1 MSKKSEFSWIWKQ
14 GGHYKMSK
22 IIATSAIRGAYKII
36 EKADKILQD
45 SIKKH
50 GAEQHIEFPNTG
62 YYLPI
67 IYSMTGIA
75 VEKLSDAQKVME
87 EIKKLLPPIPSE
99 KLWLPYLGGTLDA
112 GIATIWAEEIIEV
125 IKYLDGPPPVDG
137 IWVGAATDVII
148 RERGIE
154 FVDGTAPGFAA
165 CVGACSDSSNAVKIA
180 RELQEKNIYVF
191 MTGSTDGKSMS
202 EQLVEEGVELG
213 WNTRLIPFG
222 KDITSTIYALGFA
235 ARAALSFGGVQA
247 GDYKRMLQY
256 NKDRVF
262 AFVLALGEVDE
273 EKYANAAGAIS
284 FGFPTIADTPIPEIL
299 PRGVC
304 TYEHVVS
311 NIPDE
316 EIVSRAIEV
325 RGLKITVD
333 KVDIPV
339 AFGPA
344 FEGERVRKEDTY
356 VEFGGNRSEVVEFL
370 HMAESSEI
378 EDGKIE
384 VFGPEV
390 DDMPPD
396 SVLPLGIEVLVYGR
410 KMQTDF
416 EPVMERQIH
425 YFINYATGIFHMGQ
439 RDIIW
444 VRFSKEA
451 VKNGFKIKHL
461 GTILHAKMHSTF
473 GNIMDKIQV
482 KIFTNPEDVAVL
494 KQKAKG
500 VFKLRD
506 ERLRTLT
513 DESVDIFYSCSL
525 CQSFAPNHVCAI
537 SPERPGLCGAY
548 NWLDCR
554 AAFEINP
561 TGPNQP
567 IKKGETLDERLG
579 KWKGVNEFIY
589 KISNQKLES
598 FSAYSMMVDPMTS
611 CGCFEVIITILPI
624 TNGVMAVNREYS
636 EMTPCG
642 MKFSTIAGMVGGGI
656 QTPGFIGVSKYFIG
670 SKKFILADGGLKRLV
685 WMPKQLKEEILALL
699 ESRSAEMGIPDFVS
713 KIATEEEAATEEE
726 VLQWIAKVNHPVI
739 EMEPMM

>member
-1 MSKKSEFSWIWKQ
+1 
-14 GGHYKMSK
+14 MSK
-22 IIATSAIRGAYKII
+22 IIATSAIKGAYKII
-36 EKADKILQD
+36 EKAEHILKD
-45 SIKKH
+45 CIKEH
-50 GAEQHIEFPNTG
+50 GPDQRIEFPNTG

-75 VEKLSDAQKVME
+75 VEKLSDAEKVLE
-87 EIKKLLPPIPSE
+87 EARKLLPPVPSD

-112 GIATIWAEEIIEV
+112 GIATLWAEEIIEV
-125 IKYLDGPPPVDG
+125 IKYLDGPSPVEG
-137 IWVGAATDVII
+137 IWLGAATDVII

-165 CVGACSDSSNAVKIA
+165 CVGACKDSKNAVKIA

-191 MTGSTDGKSMS
+191 MTGSTDGKTMS
-202 EQLVEEGVELG
+202 EQLIEDGVELG
-213 WNTRLIPFG
+213 WNTRLVPFG
-222 KDITSTIYALGFA
+222 KDITATIYALGFA
-235 ARAALSFGGVQA
+235 ARAALSFGGVQP
-247 GDYKRMLQY
+247 GDYKRMLKY

-284 FGFPTIADTPIPEIL
+284 FGFPTIANTSIPEIL

-316 EIVSRAIEV
+316 EIVTKAIEV
-325 RGLKITVD
+325 RGLKITID

-356 VEFGGNRSEVVEFL
+356 LEFGGNKSEAVEFL
-370 HMAESSEI
+370 HIAESSEV

-390 DDMPPD
+390 DDVPED
-396 SVLPLGIEVLVYGR
+396 SVLPLGVEVLVYGR
-410 KMQTDF
+410 KMQADF

-425 YFINYATGIFHMGQ
+425 YFTNYATGIFHMGQ
-439 RDIIW
+439 RDISW

-451 VKNGFKIKHL
+451 VKSGFKIKHL

-473 GNIMDKIQV
+473 GNIMDKIQI
-482 KIFTNPEDVAVL
+482 KIYTNPEDVAIL

-500 VFKLRD
+500 VFRVRD
-506 ERLRTLT
+506 ERLKNLT
-513 DESVDIFYSCSL
+513 DESVDTFYSCSL
-525 CQSFAPNHVCAI
+525 CQSFAPNHICAI

-548 NWLDCR
+548 NWLDCK
-554 AAFEINP
+554 AAFEITP

-567 IKKGETLDERLG
+567 IKKGDTLDQRLG
-579 KWKGVNEFIY
+579 IWKGVNEFVY
-589 KISNQKLES
+589 KSSHQKLES

-611 CGCFEVIITILPI
+611 CGCFEVVVTILP
-624 TNGVMAVNREYS
+624 TANGVMAVNREFS

-656 QTPGFIGVSKYFIG
+656 QTPGFIGISKYFIG

-685 WMPKQLKEEILALL
+685 WMPKQLKEEILGLL
-699 ESRSAEMGIPDFVS
+699 QVRVGEMEIPDFID
-713 KIATEEEAATEEE
+713 KIATEENATTEEE
-726 VLQWIAKVNHPVI
+726 VFEWITKINHPVLG
-739 EMEPMM
+739 MEPLM

>member
-1 MSKKSEFSWIWKQ
+1 
-14 GGHYKMSK
+14 MSK
-22 IIATSAIRGAYKII
+22 IIATSAIKGAYKII
-36 EKADKILQD
+36 EKAEHILKD
-45 SIKKH
+45 CIKEH
-50 GAEQHIEFPNTG
+50 GPDQRIEFPNTG

-75 VEKLSDAQKVME
+75 VEKLSDAEKVLE
-87 EIKKLLPPIPSE
+87 EARKLLPPVPSD

-112 GIATIWAEEIIEV
+112 GIATLWAEEIIEV
-125 IKYLDGPPPVDG
+125 IKYLDGPSPVEG
-137 IWVGAATDVII
+137 IWLGAATDVII

-165 CVGACSDSSNAVKIA
+165 CVGACKDSKNAVKIA

-191 MTGSTDGKSMS
+191 MTGSTDGKTMS
-202 EQLVEEGVELG
+202 EQLIEDGVELG
-213 WNTRLIPFG
+213 WNTRLVPFG
-222 KDITSTIYALGFA
+222 KDITATIYALGFA
-235 ARAALSFGGVQA
+235 ARAALSFGGVQP
-247 GDYKRMLQY
+247 GDYKRMLKY

-284 FGFPTIADTPIPEIL
+284 FGFPTIANTSIPEIL

-316 EIVSRAIEV
+316 EIVTKAIEV
-325 RGLKITVD
+325 RGLKITID
-333 KVDIPV
+333 KVDVPV

-356 VEFGGNRSEVVEFL
+356 LEFGGNKSEAVEFL
-370 HMAESSEI
+370 HIAESSEV

-390 DDMPPD
+390 DDVPED
-396 SVLPLGIEVLVYGR
+396 SVLPLGVEVLVYGR
-410 KMQTDF
+410 KMQADF

-425 YFINYATGIFHMGQ
+425 YFTNYATGIFHMGQ
-439 RDIIW
+439 RDISW

-451 VKNGFKIKHL
+451 VKSGFKIKHL

-473 GNIMDKIQV
+473 GNIMDKIQI
-482 KIFTNPEDVAVL
+482 KIYTNPEDVAIL

-500 VFKLRD
+500 VFRVRD
-506 ERLRTLT
+506 ERLKNLT
-513 DESVDIFYSCSL
+513 DESVDTFYSCSL
-525 CQSFAPNHVCAI
+525 CQSFAPNHICAI

-548 NWLDCR
+548 NWLDCK
-554 AAFEINP
+554 AAFEITP

-567 IKKGETLDERLG
+567 IKKGDTLDQRLG
-579 KWKGVNEFIY
+579 IWKGVNEFVY
-589 KISNQKLES
+589 KSSHQKLES

-611 CGCFEVIITILPI
+611 CGCFEVVVTILP
-624 TNGVMAVNREYS
+624 TANGVMAVNREFS

-656 QTPGFIGVSKYFIG
+656 QTPGFIGISKYFIG

-685 WMPKQLKEEILALL
+685 WMPKQLKEEILGLL
-699 ESRSAEMGIPDFVS
+699 QVRVGEMEIPDFID
-713 KIATEEEAATEEE
+713 KIATEENATTEEE
-726 VLQWIAKVNHPVI
+726 VFEWITKINHPVLG
-739 EMEPMM
+739 MEPLM

>member
-1 MSKKSEFSWIWKQ
+1 
-14 GGHYKMSK
+14 MSK
-22 IIATSAIRGAYKII
+22 IIATSAIKGANKII
-36 EKADKILQD
+36 EKAEKTLKNAID
-45 SIKKH
+45 KH
-50 GAEQHIEFPNTG
+50 GPEQRIEFPNTG

-67 IYSMTGIA
+67 IYSMTGIT
-75 VEKLSDAQKVME
+75 VEKLSDAK
-87 EIKKLLPPIPSE
+87 EILGEAKKLLPPVPSE

-112 GIATIWAEEIIEV
+112 GIATLWAEEIIEV
-125 IKYLDGPPPVDG
+125 IKYMDGPSPVEG
-137 IWVGAATDVII
+137 IWLGAATDVII

-165 CVGACSDSSNAVKIA
+165 CVGACKDSKTAVKIA

-191 MTGSTDGKSMS
+191 MTGSTDGKTMS
-202 EQLVEEGVELG
+202 EQLMEEGVELG
-213 WNTRLIPFG
+213 WDTRLVPFG
-222 KDITSTIYALGFA
+222 KDITATIYALGFA

-247 GDYKRMLQY
+247 GDFRRMLLY

-273 EKYANAAGAIS
+273 EKYANAAGAIN

-311 NIPDE
+311 NVPDE
-316 EIVSRAIEV
+316 EIVSKAIEV

-339 AFGPA
+339 AFGAA

-356 VEFGGNRSEVVEFL
+356 IEFGGNISEAIEFL
-370 HMAESSEI
+370 HMADSSEV
-378 EDGKIE
+378 EDGKVE

-390 DDMPPD
+390 DDVQVG
-396 SVLPLGIEVLVYGR
+396 SALPLGIEVLVYGR
-410 KMQTDF
+410 KMQSDF

-439 RDIIW
+439 RDISWI
-444 VRFSKEA
+444 RFSKEA
-451 VKNGFKIKHL
+451 VKSGFKIRHL
-461 GTILHAKMHSTF
+461 GVILHAKMHSTF

-482 KIFTNPEDVAVL
+482 KLYTNPEDVAIL
-494 KQKAKG
+494 KQKAKE
-500 VFKLRD
+500 VFRQRD

-513 DESVDIFYSCSL
+513 DESVDTFYSCTL

-548 NWLDCR
+548 NWLDCK

-561 TGPNQP
+561 VGPNQP
-567 IKKGETLDERLG
+567 IKKGDTLDERMG
-579 KWKGVNEFIY
+579 IWKGVNEFVY
-589 KISNQKLES
+589 KVSHQKLES
-598 FSAYSMMVDPMTS
+598 FSAYSMMSDPMTS
-611 CGCFEVIITILPI
+611 CGCFEVIVTILPT
-624 TNGVMAVNREYS
+624 TNGVMAVNREFS
-636 EMTPCG
+636 AMTPCG

-656 QTPGFIGVSKYFIG
+656 QTPGFIGVSKYFIC
-670 SKKFILADGGLKRLV
+670 SKKFIRADGGLRRLV
-685 WMPKQLKEEILALL
+685 WMPKQLKEEIRGLL
-699 ESRSAEMGIPDFVS
+699 QERAEEMGVPDFID
-713 KIATEEEAATEEE
+713 KIATEENAATEEE
-726 VLQWIAKVNHPVI
+726 VLKWIMDANHPVLK
-739 EMEPMM
+739 MEPIM

>member
-1 MSKKSEFSWIWKQ
+1 
-14 GGHYKMSK
+14 MSK
-22 IIATSAIRGAYKII
+22 IIATSAIKGAYKII
-36 EKADKILQD
+36 ERAGETLKT
-45 SIKKH
+45 SIAKH
-50 GAEQHIEFPNTG
+50 GSDQVIEFPNTG

-75 VEKLSDAQKVME
+75 VSKLSDAEKVLE
-87 EIKKLLPPIPSE
+87 QCRKLLPSVPSD

-112 GIATIWAEEIIEV
+112 GIATLWAEEIIEV
-125 IKYLDGPPPVDG
+125 IKYLDGPSPVEG
-137 IWVGAATDVII
+137 IWLGAATDVII

-165 CVGACSDSSNAVKIA
+165 CVGACKDSKTAVKIV

-191 MTGSTDGKSMS
+191 MAGSTDGKTMS
-202 EQLVEEGVELG
+202 EQLMEEGVELG
-213 WNTRLIPFG
+213 WDTRLVPFG
-222 KDITSTIYALGFA
+222 RDISAAIYALGFA
-235 ARAALSFGGVQA
+235 ARAALSFGGVQP
-247 GDYKRMLQY
+247 GDYRRMLFY
-256 NKDRVF
+256 NKERVF

-273 EKYANAAGAIS
+273 EKYANAAGAIN
-284 FGFPTIADTPIPEIL
+284 FGFPTVADTPIPEIL

-316 EIVSRAIEV
+316 EIVAKAIEI

-333 KVDIPV
+333 KVDIPI
-339 AFGPA
+339 AFGAA

-356 VEFGGNRSEVVEFL
+356 IEFGGNVTEAIEFLRIADSSEV
-370 HMAESSEI
+370 

-390 DDMPPD
+390 DDVVQG
-396 SVLPLGIEVLVYGR
+396 SSLPLGIEILVYGR

-439 RDIIW
+439 RDISW
-444 VRFSKEA
+444 VRFSKDA
-451 VKNGFKIKHL
+451 VKSGFKIKHL

-473 GNIMDKIQV
+473 GNIMDKIQI
-482 KIFTNPEDVAVL
+482 KIYTNTEDVAIL
-494 KQKAKG
+494 KQKAKE
-500 VFKLRD
+500 VFRLRD

-513 DESVDIFYSCSL
+513 DESVDTFYSCSL
-525 CQSFAPNHVCAI
+525 CQSFAPNHVCAV
-537 SPERPGLCGAY
+537 SPERSGLCGAY
-548 NWLDCR
+548 NWLDCK
-554 AAFEINP
+554 AAFEITP

-579 KWKGVNEFIY
+579 IWKGVNEFVY
-589 KISNQKLES
+589 KSSHQKLES
-598 FSAYSMMVDPMTS
+598 FSAYSMIVDPMTS
-611 CGCFEVIITILPI
+611 CGCFEVIVAILPT
-624 TNGVMAVNREYS
+624 TNGVMAVNREFS

-656 QTPGFIGVSKYFIG
+656 QTPGFIGISKYFIG
-670 SKKFILADGGLKRLV
+670 SKKFIRADGGLKRLV
-685 WMPKQLKEEILALL
+685 WMPRQLKEEIRELL
-699 ESRSAEMGIPDFVS
+699 QERADEMGIPDLLD
-713 KIATEEEAATEEE
+713 KIATEENAVTEEE
-726 VLQWIAKVNHPVI
+726 IMEWITSKNHPVL
-739 EMEPMM
+739 EMESIM

>member
-1 MSKKSEFSWIWKQ
+1 MSKL
-14 GGHYKMSK
+14 
-22 IIATSAIRGAYKII
+22 IATSAIKGAYRII
-36 EKADKILQD
+36 ERAENELKK
-45 SIKKH
+45 SIEKH
-50 GAEQHIEFPNTG
+50 GPEKIIEFPNTG

-67 IYSMTGIA
+67 IYSMTGIP
-75 VEKLSDAQKVME
+75 VEKLSDAQDVLAE
-87 EIKKLLPPIPSE
+87 ARKLLPEVPAE

-112 GIATIWAEEIIEV
+112 GIATLWAEEIIEA
-125 IKYLDGPPPVDG
+125 IKYLDGPSPVEG
-137 IWVGAATDVII
+137 IWLGAATDVII

-165 CVGACSDSSNAVKIA
+165 CVGACKDSKTAVKIA

-191 MTGSTDGKSMS
+191 MTGSSDGKTMS
-202 EQLVEEGVELG
+202 EQLMEEGVELG
-213 WNTRLIPFG
+213 WDTRLVPFG

-235 ARAALSFGGVQA
+235 ARAAMSFGGVQA
-247 GDYKRMLQY
+247 GDYRRMLLY

-284 FGFPTIADTPIPEIL
+284 FGFPTIANTAIPEIL

-316 EIVSRAIEV
+316 EIVSKAIEI

-339 AFGPA
+339 SFGAA

-356 VEFGGNRSEVVEFL
+356 VEFGGNISEAVEYL
-370 HMAESSEI
+370 HMADSAEV

-390 DDMPPD
+390 DDVTEG
-396 SVLPLGIEVLVYGR
+396 SALPLGIEVLVYGR
-410 KMQTDF
+410 KMQEDF

-439 RDIIW
+439 RDISWI
-444 VRFSKEA
+444 RFSKEA
-451 VKNGFKIKHL
+451 VKSGFKIRHL
-461 GTILHAKMHSTF
+461 GTIIHAKMHSTF

-482 KIFTNPEDVAVL
+482 KLFTNPEDVAEL
-494 KQKAKG
+494 KTRAKE
-500 VFKLRD
+500 VFRQRD
-506 ERLRTLT
+506 ERLQNLT
-513 DESVDIFYSCSL
+513 DETVDLFYSCSL
-525 CQSFAPNHVCAI
+525 CQSFAPNHICAI

-548 NWLDCR
+548 NWLDCK
-554 AAFEINP
+554 AAFEISP

-567 IKKGETLDERLG
+567 IKKGETLDEKLG
-579 KWKGVNEFIY
+579 IWKGVNDFVY
-589 KISNQKLES
+589 KASHQKLES
-598 FSAYSMMVDPMTS
+598 FSAYSMMFDPMTS
-611 CGCFEVIITILPI
+611 CGCFEVIVTILPT
-624 TNGVMAVNREYS
+624 TNGIMAVNREFAD
-636 EMTPCG
+636 MTPCR

-656 QTPGFIGVSKYFIG
+656 QTPGFIGISKYFIA
-670 SKKFILADGGLKRLV
+670 SKKFIRADGGLKRLV
-685 WMPKQLKEEILALL
+685 WMPRQLKEEIGELL
-699 ESRSAEMGIPDFVS
+699 KVRAMEMDMPDFVD
-713 KIATEEEAATEEE
+713 KIATEEDAVTEEE
-726 VLQWIAKVNHPVI
+726 VLEWITKTNHPVL
-739 EMEPMM
+739 EMEPIM

>member
-1 MSKKSEFSWIWKQ
+1 
-14 GGHYKMSK
+14 MSK
-22 IIATSAIRGAYKII
+22 IIATSAIKGAYKII
-36 EKADKILQD
+36 EKAENILKD
-45 SIKKH
+45 CIKEH
-50 GAEQHIEFPNTG
+50 GPDQHIEFPNTG

-75 VEKLSDAQKVME
+75 VEKLSDAEKVLE
-87 EIKKLLPPIPSE
+87 EARKLLPPVPSD
-99 KLWLPYLGGTLDA
+99 KVWLPYLGGTLDA
-112 GIATIWAEEIIEV
+112 GIATLWAEEIIEV
-125 IKYLDGPPPVDG
+125 IKYLDGPSPVEG
-137 IWVGAATDVII
+137 IWLGAATDVII

-165 CVGACSDSSNAVKIA
+165 CVGACKDSKNAVKIA

-191 MTGSTDGKSMS
+191 MTGSTDGKTMS
-202 EQLVEEGVELG
+202 EQLTKEGVELG
-213 WNTRLIPFG
+213 WNTRLVPFG
-222 KDITSTIYALGFA
+222 KDITATIYALGFA
-235 ARAALSFGGVQA
+235 ARAALSFGGVQP

-284 FGFPTIADTPIPEIL
+284 FGFPTIANTAIPEIL

-316 EIVSRAIEV
+316 EIVTKAIEI
-325 RGLKITVD
+325 RGLKITID
-333 KVDIPV
+333 KVDVPV

-356 VEFGGNRSEVVEFL
+356 LEFGGNKSEAVEFL
-370 HMAESSEI
+370 HIAESSEV

-390 DDMPPD
+390 DDMPAD
-396 SVLPLGIEVLVYGR
+396 SVLPLGIEILVYGR
-410 KMQTDF
+410 KMQVDF

-425 YFINYATGIFHMGQ
+425 YFTNYATGIFHMGQ
-439 RDIIW
+439 RDISW

-451 VKNGFKIKHL
+451 VKSGFKIKHL
-461 GTILHAKMHSTF
+461 GTIYHAKMHSTF
-473 GNIMDKIQV
+473 GNIMDKIQI
-482 KIFTNPEDVAVL
+482 KIYTNPEDVAIL
-494 KQKAKG
+494 KQKAKE
-500 VFKLRD
+500 VFRVRD
-506 ERLRTLT
+506 ERLKNLT
-513 DESVDIFYSCSL
+513 DESVDTFYSCTL

-548 NWLDCR
+548 NWLDCK
-554 AAFEINP
+554 AAFEITP

-567 IKKGETLDERLG
+567 IKKGDTIDQRLG
-579 KWKGVNEFIY
+579 TWKGVNEFVY
-589 KISNQKLES
+589 RSSHQTLES

-611 CGCFEVIITILPI
+611 CGCFEVIVTILPT
-624 TNGVMAVNREYS
+624 TNGIMAVNREFS
-636 EMTPCG
+636 EMTPSG

-656 QTPGFIGVSKYFIG
+656 QTPGFIGISKYFIG

-685 WMPKQLKEEILALL
+685 WMPKQLKEEILDLL
-699 ESRSAEMGIPDFVS
+699 QVRAGEIGIPDFID
-713 KIATEEEAATEEE
+713 KIATEENATTEEE
-726 VLQWIAKVNHPVI
+726 VFEWITKVNHPALG
-739 EMEPMM
+739 MEPLM